1 MVAGGD
7 DGMQPLLDRQL
18 ADVQA
23 DTKWLEALDR
33 RFAEIDEQHDGDDT
47 MPAPSA
53 RTGVGDQPHDQAL
66 TEHAG
71 LPPLDNLTV
80 GDQSNQ
86 ASVVS
91 EPVPVADVPPLP
103 DLSEPLV
110 RIAAENGVRDRD
122 LLRMDRFVRAVILD
136 GKPVH
141 VAGRE
146 VGWSIGKVDKV
157 VNRSPAYQAMRAELL
172 RRVTRTRDDVQREVY
187 NVVTDTA
194 IVGAHRQNHVLK
206 TTRNEQLVHVIAE
219 DAMDRVGARAPAQ
232 AEVKHQ
238 VELSEATLALFD
250 KALAAHHV
258 RQPLLEGE
266 WAFATERPVLDDDRA
281 MASVGGKPVANGGD
295 DDDA

>member
-1 MVAGGD
+1 MVAHGD

-33 RFAEIDEQHDGDDT
+33 RFAELDVGASEPALESVISADD
-47 MPAPSA
+47 MAPPP
-53 RTGVGDQPHDQAL
+53 VVDV
-66 TEHAG
+66 
-71 LPPLDNLTV
+71 PPLP
-80 GDQSNQ
+80 
-86 ASVVS
+86 A
-91 EPVPVADVPPLP
+91 PLP

-187 NVVTDTA
+187 NVVSDTA

-206 TTRNEQLVHVIAE
+206 TTRNEQLVHAIAE

-250 KALAAHHV
+250 KALTAHRV

-266 WAFATERPVLDDDRA
+266 WAFATERPALDDDRA
-281 MASVGGKPVANGGD
+281 MASVGGKPTDDGGD
-295 DDDA
+295 DDGQ